1 MLDNHSTEYKI
12 PESFLVVPF
21 ATKRTTFKKLDMVDF
36 EDILRTE
43 PFYFDMLHLVSNQL
57 SEEPPWE
64 NPEITVKAVIKQ
76 WKMLEPDLQISY
88 AKRKTYLEDESV
100 SIQSISLFLL
110 ALFWANNT
118 PIKSLNVKEM
128 MVVSELNQK
137 PVNCEERLLFILNK
151 PTGYHSFIQLQ
162 QLFAELEKNFYKTLA
177 IQRLKQKK
185 EITSNE

>member
-1 MLDNHSTEYKI
+1 MLDNHCTEYKI
-12 PESFLVVPF
+12 PESFLIVPF
-21 ATKRTTFKKLDMVDF
+21 ATKRTTFKKLDMIDF

-57 SEEPPWE
+57 SEDPPWE
-64 NPEITVKAVIKQ
+64 NSEITVKAVIQQ
-76 WKMLEPDLQISY
+76 WKMLEPDLQITY
-88 AKRKTYLEDESV
+88 AKRKTNLEVESA

-128 MVVSELNQK
+128 MVSELNQK

-177 IQRLKQKK
+177 IQRSQQRK
-185 EITSNE
+185 EITANE